1 MAMSN
6 ILISARNILS
16 DILVHSAQKTI
27 HCDILGERL

>member
-27 HCDILGERL
+27 HCDILDEWL